1 MIFTNIFNKINTD
14 RLTAAFVFY
23 FFFGVFISPFYQ
35 LENED
40 KNTFGGNHRDTPSA
54 ITNGD
59 LWTSADNIV
68 RISTK
73 PLADGKGF
81 QNHDLKYLV
90 SNTYLHSTF
99 FPEYYQ
105 FAFLT
110 PIVVSKFFSQTS
122 PRSPPTSL

>member
-1 MIFTNIFNKINTD
+1 MIFTNIFKKFNTD
-14 RLTAAFVFY
+14 RLTTVFVFY

-35 LENED
+35 LEYQY
-40 KNTFGGNHRDTPSA
+40 KNTFGGDHRDIPSA
-54 ITNGD
+54 LTNGD
-59 LWTSADNIV
+59 LWSPTDIIV

-90 SNTYLHSTF
+90 SNTHSHSTL

-110 PIVVSKFFSQTS
+110 PNVVSKSFLQTS